1 MADKKKVID
10 TWKLK
15 TWYSVLAPKFLGE
28 VELAKT
34 PASDEDKLLN
44 RVIILPLKEVTRD
57 IAHIYTNIKLR
68 VFEIKGKTA
77 FTKFIGHEVSREYLS
92 TLVRRHRD
100 ALHCVYPVKSKD
112 GVEFTIKV
120 LVVTAVPCSNT
131 QKTSLRNA
139 LKKELVAKVA
149 ATDFGRYINEALYG
163 RLGAELS
170 QKLKRIAP
178 IRRIEIK
185 KTQLKE
191 EFDTDAVEKIE
202 GESESEGAE
211 EAKPA

>member
-1 MADKKKVID
+1 MAAPKKVID
-10 TWKLK
+10 TWKTK
-15 TWYSVLAPKFLGE
+15 TWYAVLAPKFLGE
-28 VELAKT
+28 VEVAKT
-34 PASDEDKLLN
+34 PASDEATLLN
-44 RVIILPLKEVTRD
+44 RVIILPLKEVSHD

-100 ALHCVYPVKSKD
+100 ALHVVYPVKSRD

-120 LVVTAVPCSNT
+120 LLVTAVPCSNA

-139 LKKELVAKVA
+139 LKKELEAKVA
-149 ATDFGRYINEALYG
+149 ATDFGKFIQEALYG

-170 QKLKRIAP
+170 HKLRRIAP
-178 IRRIEIK
+178 IRRIEVK

-191 EFDTDAVEKIE
+191 EFDTEVVEKV
-202 GESESEGAE
+202 EGAGA
-211 EAKPA
+211 EAAESSKTA

>member
-1 MADKKKVID
+1 MADKKKAID

-28 VELAKT
+28 VEIAKT
-34 PASDEDKLLN
+34 PASDEEKLIN
-44 RVIILPLKEVTRD
+44 RVIILPLKEVSHD

-77 FTKFIGHEVSREYLS
+77 FTKFIGHEISKEYLS

-100 ALHCVYPVKSKD
+100 ALHVVYPVKSKD
-112 GVEFTIKV
+112 GVEFTVKI
-120 LVVTAVPCSNT
+120 LLVTAVPCSNS
-131 QKTSLRNA
+131 QKTALRNG
-139 LKKELVAKVA
+139 LKKEVEAKVA
-149 ATDFGRYINEALYG
+149 ATDFGRFITEALYG

-191 EFDTDAVEKIE
+191 EFDTESVEKPD
-202 GESESEGAE
+202 GEGAGS
-211 EAKPA
+211 AG

>member
-15 TWYSVLAPKFLGE
+15 TLYSVLAPKFLGE
-28 VELAKT
+28 VEIAKT
-34 PASDEDKLLN
+34 PASDEDKLIN
-44 RVIILPLKEVTRD
+44 RVIILPLKEVSRD

-77 FTKFIGHEVSREYLS
+77 FTKFIGHEISKEYLS

-100 ALHCVYPVKSKD
+100 ALHVVYPVKSRD
-112 GVEFTIKV
+112 GVEFTVKI
-120 LVVTAVPCSNT
+120 LLVTAVPCSNS
-131 QKTSLRNA
+131 QKTALRNA
-139 LKKELVAKVA
+139 LKKEVEAKVA
-149 ATDFGRYINEALYG
+149 ATDFGKFITEALYG

-178 IRRIEIK
+178 VRRIEIK

-191 EFDTDAVEKIE
+191 EFDTDAVEKPE
-202 GESESEGAE
+202 GVEGA
-211 EAKPA
+211 

>member
-28 VELAKT
+28 VEIAKT
-34 PASDEDKLLN
+34 PASDEDKLIN
-44 RVIILPLKEVTRD
+44 RVIILPLKEVSHD

-77 FTKFIGHEVSREYLS
+77 FTKFIGHEISKEYLS

-100 ALHCVYPVKSKD
+100 ALHVVYPVKSRD
-112 GVEFTIKV
+112 GVEFTVKI
-120 LVVTAVPCSNT
+120 LLVTAVPCSNS
-131 QKTSLRNA
+131 QKTALRNA
-139 LKKELVAKVA
+139 LKKEVEAKVA
-149 ATDFGRYINEALYG
+149 ATDFGKFITEALYG

-178 IRRIEIK
+178 VRRIEIK

-191 EFDTDAVEKIE
+191 EFDTEAVEKP
-202 GESESEGAE
+202 EGAE
-211 EAKPA
+211 GTAPA

>member
-1 MADKKKVID
+1 MADKKKAID

-28 VELAKT
+28 VEIAKT
-34 PASDEDKLLN
+34 PASDEDKLIN
-44 RVIILPLKEVTRD
+44 RVIILPLKEVSHD

-77 FTKFIGHEVSREYLS
+77 FTKFIGHEISKEYLS

-100 ALHCVYPVKSKD
+100 ALHVVYPVKSRD
-112 GVEFTIKV
+112 GVEFTVKI
-120 LVVTAVPCSNT
+120 LLVTAVPCSNS
-131 QKTSLRNA
+131 QKTALRNA
-139 LKKELVAKVA
+139 LKKEVEAKVA
-149 ATDFGRYINEALYG
+149 ATDFGRFITEALYG

-178 IRRIEIK
+178 VRRIEIK

-191 EFDTDAVEKIE
+191 EFDTEAVEKP
-202 GESESEGAE
+202 EGAE
-211 EAKPA
+211 GAAPA